1 MRSFFIL
8 FNLIIVSQFT
18 LMGCQ
23 TTPSLAPSFDVAG
36 GMSQSISSAQKI
48 MSAPASI
55 GQSAAPISTL
65 SESAN
70 TASSAMG
77 MVTDALGSRSSE
89 SMSGSDTMP
98 KVPFS
103 IGGAFSG
110 AMVAIGLKDSPAELA
125 AKEQLQAVKDF
136 AASQVPRRLN
146 VIVEASADANGD
158 ASGHGFST
166 IFRFYA
172 LSDVATF
179 AKIGLEEAGDSHGL
193 PYQEE
198 LILPNH
204 FTQIY
209 AKYSADS
216 QFMALSFQLHQ
227 RAHRWR
233 LLIPVKR
240 LQAGKP
246 LRLALGRCDVRV
258 KEGLIPVSIVTATA
272 TPTAALPTL
281 KKPQVSVI
289 ETELSSV
296 CQ

>member
-18 LMGCQ
+18 LIGCQ
-23 TTPSLAPSFDVAG
+23 TATSLPPSFGAASGV
-36 GMSQSISSAQKI
+36 SQSISTAQKI

-55 GQSAAPISTL
+55 VQSAAPINPL

-89 SMSGSDTMP
+89 AMSGSDTVP
-98 KVPFS
+98 KAPFS

-125 AKEQLQAVKDF
+125 AKEQLQAAKDF

-146 VIVEASADANGD
+146 VIVEASTDANGD
-158 ASGHGFST
+158 AGGHGFST

-172 LSDVATF
+172 LQDVATF

-204 FTQIY
+204 LTQIR
-209 AKYSADS
+209 AKYSSDA
-216 QFMALSFQLHQ
+216 QFIAVSFQLHN

-246 LRLALGRCDVRV
+246 LRLVLGRCDVRV
-258 KEGLIPVSIVTATA
+258 KEGLIPLSIVAPTSTQTTAS
-272 TPTAALPTL
+272 PSL